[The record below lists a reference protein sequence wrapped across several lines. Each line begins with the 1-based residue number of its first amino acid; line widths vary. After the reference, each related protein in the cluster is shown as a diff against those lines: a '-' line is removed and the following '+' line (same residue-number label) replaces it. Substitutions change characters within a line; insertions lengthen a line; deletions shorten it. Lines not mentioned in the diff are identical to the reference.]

1 MYFTTIKAISQCIDY
16 KKLTIQLNYFIILLG
31 DKMISQIEI
40 FKSTSLNPYTN
51 LATEKF
57 LLDTVP
63 DNTLRLFLWQNENT
77 VVIGRNQN
85 PWVECNCEQIVA
97 DGGFVARRLSG
108 GGAVFHDIGNLNF
121 TFICREENYSLD
133 KNLAVIK
140 KACEYANITA
150 EISGR
155 NDILVN
161 GKKFSGNA
169 FYHTKGKAY
178 HHGTLLISSDA
189 KKIERYLT
197 PSSQKLNAKGVKSVK
212 SRVINLSELSPD
224 LTPETMSEYLI
235 KAIENVYGI
244 HSTPL
249 KCIDEQITENYA
261 EQFSRWEYIFGKTPP
276 FSVSL
281 GKRFAWGEI
290 EINLNLSHGK
300 IAEIKV
306 FTDSLDFSLAKKTEK
321 ALLGAEFDIS
331 TIDRHLKK
339 VLDKN
344 ICNDIL
350 SLIKETLVYK

>member
-1 MYFTTIKAISQCIDY
+1 
-16 KKLTIQLNYFIILLG
+16 
-31 DKMISQIEI
+31 MISQIEI
-40 FKSTSLNPYTN
+40 FKSTSLNPYNN

-63 DNTLRLFLWQNENT
+63 NDTICLYLWQNENT
-77 VVIGRNQN
+77 VVIGSNQN
-85 PWVECNCEQIVA
+85 PWTECNCEQIVA

-121 TFICREENYSLD
+121 TFICSEENYSLD

-140 KACEYANITA
+140 KACEYANIAA

-189 KKIERYLT
+189 KKIQRYLT
-197 PSSQKLNAKGVKSVK
+197 PSSQKLDAKGVKSVK
-212 SRVINLSELSPD
+212 SRVINLSEIAPS
-224 LTPETMSEYLI
+224 LTPEIMAEYLI
-235 KAIENVYGI
+235 KAIENVYGMR
-244 HSTPL
+244 STPL
-249 KCIDEQITENYA
+249 KCIDKQIIENYA

-281 GKRFAWGEI
+281 GGRFSWGEI

-300 IAEIKV
+300 ITEIKV
-306 FTDSLDFSLAKKTEK
+306 FTDSLDFALAKKIET
-321 ALLGAEFDIS
+321 ALLGVEFKIS
-331 TIDRHLKK
+331 STEMQLKK
-339 VLDKN
+339 HIEQN

-350 SLIKETLVYK
+350 ALFHEALI